1 MGGGGFGGQ
10 PVTAFPQHTDLRAL
24 PTPVNLGL
32 HMVPER
38 TAYVVERFGK
48 YLTTLTPG
56 LHILI
61 PIVDRIAY
69 VHSLKEEAITVPS
82 QTAVTKDNVAVHID
96 GVLYVRITDAQK
108 ASYGVSDVRW
118 AIVQLA
124 QTTMRSELGKLSLDR
139 TFAERETL
147 NTSIV
152 AHINDATQGW
162 GLECLRYEIRDIT
175 PPTNVRV
182 AMELQAEAERRKR
195 ANILESEGEKQ
206 AEINRAEGQKG
217 ATIALAE
224 GDAASILAKAHAT
237 AEGIRSVAEA
247 CGEEGA
253 SSAASIKL
261 AEQYLEGWAQ
271 LARKGTTVIVPAN
284 AADPASV
291 VGTATALYGALGGE
305 KKESSFFS
313 LQKEK

>member
-10 PVTAFPQHTDLRAL
+10 PVTALPQHTDLRPL

-261 AEQYLEGWAQ
+261 AEQYLEGWTD
-271 LARKGTTVIVPAN
+271 RK
-284 AADPASV
+284 SV
-291 VGTATALYGALGGE
+291 V
-305 KKESSFFS
+305 
-313 LQKEK
+313 